1 MTRKGGAG
9 LYLRDQDDDLLEIAT
24 LGLWRTNER
33 GLTTAKEAKRM
44 KKMNVMTVSPGAQAR
59 VRTLLTH
66 AGEGQGLRISVEKGG
81 CAGMSY
87 KMEIAEARK
96 GDDVIEFDG
105 GRVVVDA
112 GAVLYL
118 LGTTMDV
125 KTDQF
130 SSTFVF
136 ENPNQTSACGCGE
149 SVELKPVDQASVDA
163 ALGAAP

>member
-1 MTRKGGAG
+1 MALPK
-9 LYLRDQDDDLLEIAT
+9 LS
-24 LGLWRTNER
+24 
-33 GLTTAKEAKRM
+33 
-44 KKMNVMTVSPGAQAR
+44 VMTVSPAAAER
-59 VRTLLTH
+59 VRGLLASAAPGT
-66 AGEGQGLRISVEKGG
+66 GLKVSVEKGG

-87 KMEIAEARK
+87 RMALAEPAK
-96 GDDVIEFDG
+96 GDEVIDFDG
-105 GRVVVDA
+105 GRVIVDA

-149 SVELKPVDQASVDA
+149 SVELKAGDPSQLAPAS
-163 ALGAAP
+163 